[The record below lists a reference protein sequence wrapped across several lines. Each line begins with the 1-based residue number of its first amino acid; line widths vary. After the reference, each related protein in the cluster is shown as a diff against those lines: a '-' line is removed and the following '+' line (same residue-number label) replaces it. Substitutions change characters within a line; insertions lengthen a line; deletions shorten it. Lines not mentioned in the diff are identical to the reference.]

1 MAEQLV
7 ELTKLRQHY
16 AAEVAAVN
24 NLERE
29 LRASHAATQAET
41 TALSISARLRRFHRC
56 KKIGGL
62 MLRAKNAPRLS
73 RPNRSFLPRQGLT
86 PTPDQ
91 RLLRKPLV
99 ALVAARQN
107 QLLRRCCSGGGLRAR
122 RGGQRAGSRVP
133 RAAGCQLPPY

>member
-1 MAEQLV
+1 MAKALLHRRGMAATVLAASTAAEQLV

-73 RPNRSFLPRQGLT
+73 RPNRSFLPRQGR
-86 PTPDQ
+86 D
-91 RLLRKPLV
+91 
-99 ALVAARQN
+99 
-107 QLLRRCCSGGGLRAR
+107 
-122 RGGQRAGSRVP
+122 
-133 RAAGCQLPPY
+133 